1 MRALRINQKLN
12 ILFTSL
18 NIRGC
23 AANDD
28 LLVLIAHNTMV
39 RGCSA
44 ATQPNGHVPGRRG
57 ELLSFKGFAV
67 AMASPEWH

>member
-1 MRALRINQKLN
+1 
-12 ILFTSL
+12 
-18 NIRGC
+18 
-23 AANDD
+23 
-28 LLVLIAHNTMV
+28 MV

-67 AMASPEWH
+67 AMASPEEIYCILSVDESLSGEKARPQPFYQHIRVESTFEVPLKY